1 MRLVYVVWEEV
12 CFSAVDGSQ
21 VLEHRMGEFYIFGK
35 QKMSEESNKEEC
47 NKLVFFKKNLL
58 KYS

>member
-12 CFSAVDGSQ
+12 CFSAGDGSQ
-21 VLEHRMGEFYIFGK
+21 VLEHHMGEFYIFGK

-47 NKLVFFKKNLL
+47 NKLFF
-58 KYS
+58 

>member
-47 NKLVFFKKNLL
+47 NKLVFLKKILL